1 MIKNIFCTRQKLCLL
16 MSIFVCVQFVPI
28 FTETAL
34 PFTGIIKSVPTG
46 IKFIKELAHI
56 GETKGSK
63 YVMEALERGAKG
75 LSGAARTKYIQDN
88 LLKVLVAQKRI
99 SRTQADEWMRNLGN
113 VRGFEKALSK
123 MAGISDYKSVGHG
136 FELETANALH
146 RAGYKIVEIGKT
158 FKDGIKHGVTDID
171 LIATKGSKTFVFEL
185 KNYKPK
191 NLDLLNP
198 PKDIR
203 PIDVIRNDMET
214 LKAYKT
220 ENPNTIAVFIFKN
233 KPPNSTSIKVINAY
247 GEKNEVK
254 VLYGE
259 PSAIVQNLDLM

>member
-1 MIKNIFCTRQKLCLL
+1 MIKKILSAKYKLCVL
-16 MSIFVCVQFVPI
+16 MTILVIAQFVPV

-34 PFTGIIKSVPTG
+34 PLTGIIKSVPTG

-56 GETKGSK
+56 GETKGTK
-63 YVMEALERGAKG
+63 YVMEALEQGAKG
-75 LSGAARTKYIQDN
+75 LSGAARTKYIQKN

-99 SRTQADEWMRNLGN
+99 SKTQADEWMRNLGN
-113 VRGFEKALSK
+113 VPGFEKALSK
-123 MAGISDYKSVGHG
+123 MAGLSDIKTVGHG

-146 RAGYKIVEIGKT
+146 RAGYKIVEIGKV
-158 FKDGIKHGVTDID
+158 FKDGVKHGTTDID
-171 LIATKGSKTFVFEL
+171 LIASKGSKTFIFEL

-220 ENPNTIAVFIFKN
+220 ENPETIPVFIFKN
-233 KPPNSTSIKVINAY
+233 KPPNRTSIDVINTY
-247 GEKNEVK
+247 GEKNDVK
-254 VLYGE
+254 VLYGD